1 MNANPYLRLLLIVLA
16 DGSTEVRQ
24 IFGHEDAQA
33 PFRLLRGKDLHDEV
47 SNLLEVLDDRE
58 RKIILQRFALDG
70 GKSKTLEEVA
80 KKFGFTRK
88 RIRQLQNIA
97 LAKLRLRI
105 QCDPTLHRIL
115 AIFVMGLVFRIKE
128 EPFLVKPITFPR
140 LIRGIEEPKSKAG
153 VKK

>member
-1 MNANPYLRLLLIVLA
+1 MLIDKYVKSLPSFREARFLLQSFRVQIQVATRIFMNTNPYLRLLLIVLA

-33 PFRLLRGKDLHDEV
+33 PFTLLRGKGLHDEV

-80 KKFGFTRK
+80 
-88 RIRQLQNIA
+88 
-97 LAKLRLRI
+97 
-105 QCDPTLHRIL
+105 
-115 AIFVMGLVFRIKE
+115 
-128 EPFLVKPITFPR
+128 
-140 LIRGIEEPKSKAG
+140 
-153 VKK
+153 